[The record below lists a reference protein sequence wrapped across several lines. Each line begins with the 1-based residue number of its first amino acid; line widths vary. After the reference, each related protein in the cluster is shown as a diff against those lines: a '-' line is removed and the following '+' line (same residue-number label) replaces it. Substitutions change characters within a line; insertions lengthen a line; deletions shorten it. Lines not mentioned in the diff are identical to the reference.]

1 MTRTSPS
8 MFLVQHFVILF
19 FESDRDLDVLP
30 LLQGLKDAET
40 LDGEG
45 QMFGT
50 ALEICRQHTIFIGLG
65 DRLRM
70 CK

>member
-1 MTRTSPS
+1 

-19 FESDRDLDVLP
+19 LESDRDLDVFP

-45 QMFGT
+45 QIFAT
-50 ALEICRQHTIFIGLG
+50 ALEICRRHTIFVGFVVV
-65 DRLRM
+65 
-70 CK
+70 